1 MERSKNGVHRCL
13 STPRPTFGHFERSSL
28 LGPLH
33 TILFFTESAPGIE
46 ESTSSNGSKLTGRQG
61 LVERRS
67 GAIFL
72 DNSIS
77 QDVAVLEK
85 ILPLA
90 SVGFPALERSD
101 PLPTALYLFSWILR
115 ILLPW
120 LILPRA
126 SDRVTFLQGRN
137 KCFHQRVSPH
147 QVSSILCN
155 LQCKSIALVE
165 EAPSEQMMQEMGGN
179 RAAMEAELEIHHG
192 MALSNGAME

>member
-33 TILFFTESAPGIE
+33 TILFLTESAPGIE

-72 DNSIS
+72 DNSSS
-77 QDVAVLEK
+77 QVWRFLKRYCRWRRLDS
-85 ILPLA
+85 PLSKEA
-90 SVGFPALERSD
+90 THCRPHSI
-101 PLPTALYLFSWILR
+101 LFSWILR

-126 SDRVTFLQGRN
+126 NDRVTSLQGRA

-179 RAAMEAELEIHHG
+179 RAAMEAGLEIHHG